1 MYSRFNYFAV
11 TMDKAL
17 DRQTRTDKIFFRDDL

>member
-1 MYSRFNYFAV
+1 
-11 TMDKAL
+11 MDKAL